1 MWNFNKF
8 KNKFSCLDLSH
19 SNHTQ
24 NHDDDYNN
32 EVLHNNALMIEFVDE
47 AMIRMSTMIKFMIR
61 TQIYDD
67 EHDYEEIN
75 ND

>member
-1 MWNFNKF
+1 MKTYKF

-19 SNHTQ
+19 LNHTKS
-24 NHDDDYNN
+24 HDDDVR
-32 EVLHNNALMIEFVDE
+32 EVLHNYVLMIEFVDE
-47 AMIRMSTMIKFMIR
+47 VMITMSTMVKFMIR

-75 ND
+75 NDK